1 MQSDKP
7 HITDFE
13 LKKFFSFFAT
23 QKKLSKIPTRCIR
36 LAIKKNFTGLSTIYS
51 VIV

>member
-23 QKKLSKIPTRCIR
+23 QKKTF
-36 LAIKKNFTGLSTIYS
+36 KNSHKMYKTGN
-51 VIV
+51 